1 MFYDILHT
9 VKYTFHVKN
18 QLFVTTKSGR
28 IWIRNEVK
36 SCIRIRTMRI
46 RHTGVMLRKTWSS
59 YCSSSM
65 LCPLLVFYALFLQLY
80 HFSLLRASKLDF
92 ISRIR
97 HCSPKNFMATKFWLK
112 LMKAIKISKDFE
124 PPVFH
129 TQAFTISF
137 QKQYIEGQQL
147 KLVIIYITQLI

>member
-1 MFYDILHT
+1 MFYDIVHT
-9 VKYTFHVKN
+9 VKYTFFHVKN
-18 QLFVTTKSGR
+18 QLFVPTKSDQDL
-28 IWIRNEVK
+28 VK
-36 SCIRIRTMRI
+36 GKVKRWIRIRIETSADL
-46 RHTGVMLRKTWSS
+46 RHGVMLTKTWSS
-59 YCSSSM
+59 YYSSSM
-65 LCPLLVFYALFLQLY
+65 LFLQFY

-97 HCSPKNFMATKFWLK
+97 RCSPKNFMTTKFWLK